1 MLESGTDFGPF
12 NPSRGV
18 FVGAAEEKIG
28 FNCLPVFRADR
39 RFKPGDVLVKP
50 KVFSL
55 NLDRFCVALKS
66 MAYFTNRYKF
76 ITYLA
81 DDESAD
87 PYSCLDLL
95 H

>member
-1 MLESGTDFGPF
+1 
-12 NPSRGV
+12 
-18 FVGAAEEKIG
+18 
-28 FNCLPVFRADR
+28 
-39 RFKPGDVLVKP
+39 
-50 KVFSL
+50 L

-95 H
+95 R